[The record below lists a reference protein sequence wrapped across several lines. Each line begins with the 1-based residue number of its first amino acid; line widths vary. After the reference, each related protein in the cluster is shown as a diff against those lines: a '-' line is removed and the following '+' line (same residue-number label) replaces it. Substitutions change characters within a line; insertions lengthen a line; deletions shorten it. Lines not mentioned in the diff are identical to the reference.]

1 MVTTEIDYEKLFQ
14 LFVGDDELRPEMMKP
29 YQQAGKYFATDA
41 TAMVFIPTNKVS
53 LRFGEQDKPQ
63 SDKVIPREKTMS
75 VVISISEIESKLTP
89 EMIDEEID
97 KIKKSDCAECDGDGQ
112 VEYEYS
118 GNKRTYTIKEDC
130 PECGGAG
137 ELEIEYTEKTGK
149 KIPNPCKQFFMHDV
163 GYMYYQLERLI
174 KAAKIVGADTITKT
188 FGTRTNASVFD
199 LGNDITVLIMP
210 TMIDEYIEKEI
221 PVII

>member
-1 MVTTEIDYEKLFQ
+1 MVTTEINYQELFN
-14 LFVGDDELRPEMMKP
+14 LFINDDELRPEMNHP
-29 YQQAGKYFATDA
+29 YKQGNRYFATDA
-41 TAMVFIPTNKVS
+41 TAMVFIPCDRVELNYP
-53 LRFGEQDKPQ
+53 EQDKPQ
-63 SDKVIPREKTMS
+63 SDKVIPRDKTMQ

-97 KIKKSDCAECDGDGQ
+97 KVKKEKCSECDGEGQ
-112 VEYEYS
+112 VEFEYY
-118 GNKRTYTIKEDC
+118 GNKRTYTIEEDC

-137 ELEIEYTEKTGK
+137 DLEIEYSEKTGR
-149 KIPNPCKQFFMHDV
+149 KIPNRNKQFFMHDV

-174 KAAKIVGADTITKT
+174 KAARICGVETVVKT